1 MEPTQ
6 ITTNG
11 IGSQSQASDRPGMLT
26 RNVAIAAVAPVSNAA
41 ILPRSNIGLESSS
54 RRSGRN
60 PITAVIPAISS
71 AAAASQ
77 TTARRDGDA
86 IGVTGWRSVARASI
100 NAALFGMVT
109 SLRLQDHQF
118 Q

>member
-26 RNVAIAAVAPVSNAA
+26 RNVAIAAAAPVSNAA
-41 ILPRSNIGLESSS
+41 ILPRSNIGLESNS

-77 TTARRDGDA
+77 TTGRRDGDA
-86 IGVTGWRSVARASI
+86 ICVTGWRSVARASI
-100 NAALFGMVT
+100 NVALFDILVT
-109 SLRLQDHQF
+109 PLRL
-118 Q
+118 